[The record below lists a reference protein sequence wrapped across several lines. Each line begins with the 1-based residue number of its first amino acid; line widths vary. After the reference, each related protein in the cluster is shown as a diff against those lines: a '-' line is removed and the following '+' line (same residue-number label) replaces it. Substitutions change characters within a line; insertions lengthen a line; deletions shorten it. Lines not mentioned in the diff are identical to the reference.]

1 MPPTAAPVLIV
12 ATAAPSEQAISE
24 LAQRFADRQV
34 IAAYLG
40 DDTANWPFAVG
51 WTRWT
56 RGDVEDLAALRTAFL
71 AFLDAWPRQSFGAA
85 TAGKSFDEAF
95 RHADGYSL
103 WWTGPGVAR
112 HPDHGV
118 FTQLRDVWS
127 IDAAIVRSQC
137 NAVVLLGKDAR
148 VSRVVADRCRQ
159 AAISFDVPAGFA
171 NPSQTTWSGRAAFF
185 VAAIADYLVSPF
197 VAAVRAFI
205 CQRRVRYKTEL
216 PQDRQQPA
224 VVMTSLFPREFR
236 LQGDRGEIAFWKEVS
251 DELERTSPELRR
263 RHFLHTTA
271 DRFGKLGQDRLHCHR
286 AWTELRK
293 LDGLAPLS
301 QQTVAWSA
309 WLGNAWHF
317 TKTLVRYCRL
327 ERRDDFRRSF
337 RFAGCDVAALYVPLL
352 RRAVWR
358 MHEWTEKVAA
368 AEASF
373 RAVGN
378 VRAALVYGELYTLGM
393 PVIAAARRLK
403 IPTIGVQ
410 HGTIFPMH
418 LIYTT
423 PRGQIEGTQIPDWF
437 AAYGDYGQ
445 EIVSHWGAFP
455 AERVAIVGAPRL
467 DSLVKG
473 PRQDRSEV
481 RRRLDLPPAQS
492 VVLLATQVYSWFLP
506 VARTL
511 FEIARDRPEW
521 VICVK
526 PHPNDKSLPEY
537 RRLAEEI
544 GATNVRFYDDRFDD
558 LLAACD
564 VLVSGSST
572 ATLEAILAGRE
583 TICVNFST
591 EPDRYPYVAEGGSL
605 GARNSIELREALDVA
620 VRGSR
625 LDARAAERREFL
637 RRHVGPTAD
646 GQAAAML
653 ADVVRRVVSGE
664 SRAAVVPAPDHSRG

>member
-1 MPPTAAPVLIV
+1 
-12 ATAAPSEQAISE
+12 
-24 LAQRFADRQV
+24 
-34 IAAYLG
+34 
-40 DDTANWPFAVG
+40 
-51 WTRWT
+51 
-56 RGDVEDLAALRTAFL
+56 
-71 AFLDAWPRQSFGAA
+71 
-85 TAGKSFDEAF
+85 
-95 RHADGYSL
+95 
-103 WWTGPGVAR
+103 
-112 HPDHGV
+112 
-118 FTQLRDVWS
+118 
-127 IDAAIVRSQC
+127 
-137 NAVVLLGKDAR
+137 
-148 VSRVVADRCRQ
+148 
-159 AAISFDVPAGFA
+159 
-171 NPSQTTWSGRAAFF
+171 
-185 VAAIADYLVSPF
+185 
-197 VAAVRAFI
+197 
-205 CQRRVRYKTEL
+205 
-216 PQDRQQPA
+216 
-224 VVMTSLFPREFR
+224 
-236 LQGDRGEIAFWKEVS
+236 
-251 DELERTSPELRR
+251 
-263 RHFLHTTA
+263 
-271 DRFGKLGQDRLHCHR
+271 
-286 AWTELRK
+286 
-293 LDGLAPLS
+293 
-301 QQTVAWSA
+301 
-309 WLGNAWHF
+309 
-317 TKTLVRYCRL
+317 
-327 ERRDDFRRSF
+327 
-337 RFAGCDVAALYVPLL
+337 
-352 RRAVWR
+352 
-358 MHEWTEKVAA
+358 
-368 AEASF
+368 
-373 RAVGN
+373 
-378 VRAALVYGELYTLGM
+378 LGM

-423 PRGQIEGTQIPDWF
+423 PRGQIEGTPIPDWF